1 MRSID
6 RRLRMQ
12 SDQVGLTGRSSR
24 RKVCEASAGR
34 GTRQIIDL

>member
-1 MRSID
+1 VRSNNQ
-6 RRLRMQ
+6 RLRMH